1 MAPEVREREY
11 NGKLADLWSYGVIL
25 YNMLVGEHPNYRPN
39 DTGETSN
46 VYETN
51 ACPFSLPDSLS
62 LDSKDLLARMLVVDH
77 GKRIT
82 IEDVNKHQWFKE
94 RELPEAI
101 QVTKENPR
109 LSHQSD
115 EEIEK
120 IVEEAKSVE
129 EE

>member
-1 MAPEVREREY
+1 MAREIIIQKSLYHPNVIQFIESSRPHSKPKSAVGTPQYMAPEVREREY
-11 NGKLADLWSYGVIL
+11 N
-25 YNMLVGEHPNYRPN
+25 
-39 DTGETSN
+39 
-46 VYETN
+46 
-51 ACPFSLPDSLS
+51 
-62 LDSKDLLARMLVVDH
+62 

-120 IVEEAKSVE
+120 I
-129 EE
+129 